1 MIEKCLAVPLVP
13 APSNVAPIA
22 GCRYT
27 EGMPNA
33 MRNPDAPAGHT
44 HDPRSAVAIIDE
56 QVARG
61 ERRLTDLGKRLL
73 EARRRIEQSG
83 IPLLNREE
91 LDRERA
97 ERRGG
102 VMDQ

>member
-1 MIEKCLAVPLVP
+1 
-13 APSNVAPIA
+13 
-22 GCRYT
+22 
-27 EGMPNA
+27 MPNA
-33 MRNPDAPAGHT
+33 ARNPDLPPSAGDR
-44 HDPRSAVAIIDE
+44 HDSRSVVEIFDE

-61 ERRLTDLGKRLL
+61 ERQLTDLGKRLL
-73 EARRRIEQSG
+73 EARRQIEQSG

-102 VMDQ
+102 VADQ